1 MERKRDL
8 SCIKLVCRNDDA
20 IKNRDAYDSYLK
32 SLDESELQLSETPSR
47 LILNLELK
55 GSDAEK
61 IKNAMMGGTSA
72 EGAPA
77 VALGTW
83 QFTVARLTLKGIENP
98 PELPLEEQVIYKQ
111 NVQGKPADETLA
123 YLDRIGAVADIFAC
137 YQAQVLTATRSE
149 AKKS

>member
-1 MERKRDL
+1 
-8 SCIKLVCRNDDA
+8 
-20 IKNRDAYDSYLK
+20 
-32 SLDESELQLSETPSR
+32 
-47 LILNLELK
+47 
-55 GSDAEK
+55 
-61 IKNAMMGGTSA
+61 
-72 EGAPA
+72 

-137 YQAQVLTATRSE
+137 YQAQVLTATRAE